1 MKKVISI
8 ILASLLAVGF
18 TGCGEKSQSDSVS
31 SDVSAV
37 SSNSDVESQKHIN
50 VAFFWISAGL
60 DPAVDYDGWVTSRL
74 GTSETLIKLDDEL
87 KIEACLSDEWENI
100 DENTWYFHIRDGVN
114 FTTGN
119 PVTAQAAADSIMRAV
134 EANPRAEEYLK
145 IDHIDADGQDL
156 TIVTSEPNAA
166 LLNNMAEPVFS
177 IIDTSCSDDEIR
189 SEVCGTGPYMVS
201 EFVSENKVELTAN
214 PDYWDGEPGLDSI
227 TVTQIADSDARAM
240 ALQSKEIDL
249 TNTIDNTTLKL
260 FTDNSDYN
268 VSSIISPRVNVAY
281 MNNADSSPLSDVE
294 LRKAVSYAVDREAYA
309 NLIGGSAAH
318 SAYSDSTPFGN
329 DTIDAIEYDPNK
341 AVEILDKAGYTDK
354 DNDGFREDKV
364 GDPLKLK
371 YLQAADHGSADSA
384 ILAQAVQSDL
394 KKVGI
399 DVEILAVENLSD
411 YQSSG
416 DFDFYTAN
424 DNSAPTGDPQLMLET
439 MYTTNTTSGKQNLTG
454 YHNDEIDKI
463 IEEMN
468 KTFDTEGRY
477 KLAAQASQILND
489 TAANLFLTNSYINMV
504 SLARVKNAVQP
515 VCDYYFITKEI
526 TVE

>member
-1 MKKVISI
+1 MKKLFSL
-8 ILASLLAVGF
+8 ILACVLTVGTF
-18 TGCGEKSQSDSVS
+18 AGCKAESAATN
-31 SDVSAV
+31 SAV
-37 SSNSDVESQKHIN
+37 STNSDTETQKHIN
-50 VAFFWISAGL
+50 VAFFWISTGL

-74 GTSETLIKLDDEL
+74 GTSETLIKLDDDL
-87 KIEACLSDEWENI
+87 KPEACLADEWKNI
-100 DENTWYFHIRDGVN
+100 DENTWYFHIREGVK

-119 PVTAQAAADSIMRAV
+119 QVTAQEAADSIMRAV
-134 EANPRAEEYLK
+134 ESNPRAEEYLK

-156 TIVTSEPNAA
+156 TIVTKEPNAA

-189 SEVCGTGPYMVS
+189 SKVCGTGPYMVT
-201 EFVSENKVELTAN
+201 EFVSENKVELSAN
-214 PDYWDGEPGLDSI
+214 PDYWDGEPGLDGI
-227 TVTQIADSDARAM
+227 TVTQIVDSDARAM
-240 ALQSKEIDL
+240 SVQSKEIDL

-260 FTDNSDYN
+260 FTGNSDYN

-281 MNNADSSPLSDVE
+281 MNNAETSPLSDVE
-294 LRKAVSYAVDREAYA
+294 LRKAISYAVDRESYA
-309 NLIGGSAAH
+309 GLIGGSAAH

-329 DTIDAIEYDPNK
+329 ETIDAIEYDPDK
-341 AVEILDKAGYTDK
+341 AAEILDEAGYIDTDS
-354 DNDGFREDKV
+354 DGFREDRS
-364 GDPLKLK
+364 GNQLKLK

-399 DVEILAVENLSD
+399 NVELLAVENLSD

-439 MYTTNTTSGKQNLTG
+439 MYTKNASSGKQNLTG
-454 YHNDEIDKI
+454 YQNDDIDRI

-468 KTFDTEGRY
+468 KTFDTEERY

-504 SLARVKNAVQP
+504 SLAKVKNAEQP
-515 VCDYYFITKEI
+515 VCDYYFITKDI